1 MRAHAQNIS
10 GARQHDDKE
19 KIYHKI
25 LLLRPKATIVIFFT
39 FVVFCCRNKKM
50 LPKCCSTIKESFLF
64 RKVFSKSL
72 SNVSKSK
79 NVTLV
84 TGGVILGPTMYL
96 HHIWKI
102 FWSQTPKPPK
112 HNPFVKIFSVR
123 VFEKSVKSEM
133 YKNVW
138 RICLK
143 KI

>member
-39 FVVFCCRNKKM
+39 FVVFVAICCRNKKM
-50 LPKCCSTIKESFLF
+50 LPKCCPTLNKHFLL
-64 RKVFSKSL
+64 RKFFSKSV

-84 TGGVILGPTMYL
+84 TGGGVILIRPMYL
-96 HHIWKI
+96 HHMFLIIENRLSKRM
-102 FWSQTPKPPK
+102 FQ
-112 HNPFVKIFSVR
+112 
-123 VFEKSVKSEM
+123 
-133 YKNVW
+133 
-138 RICLK
+138 
-143 KI
+143 